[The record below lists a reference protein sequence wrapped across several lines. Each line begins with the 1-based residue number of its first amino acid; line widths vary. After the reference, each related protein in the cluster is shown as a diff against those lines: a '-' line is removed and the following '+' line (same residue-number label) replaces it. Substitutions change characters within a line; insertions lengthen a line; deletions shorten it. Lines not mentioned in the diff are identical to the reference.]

1 MNAFAPNS
9 LTWISIRS
17 SAFLP
22 SSGLTEPQKTAR
34 SGCFAAISAHF
45 FQSLSPSWKRSV
57 NGSGWAA
64 IMSVSEPS
72 MTMS

>member
-1 MNAFAPNS
+1 M
-9 LTWISIRS
+9 RS

-22 SSGLTEPQKTAR
+22 SSGFTEPQKTAR
-34 SGCFAAISAHF
+34 SGCLRAISAHF
-45 FQSLSPSWKRSV
+45 SHGDRPSWKRSV
-57 NGSGWAA
+57 SGSGWAT